1 VQWAGGSNDEQY
13 VTDAGQQGV
22 RLEELMYGC
31 NVRGNDVGGG
41 KPRRGHAQEGGGSK
55 GGE

>member
-1 VQWAGGSNDEQY
+1 MQWAGGSNDEQY